1 MSVGQPILVS
11 IKSDW
16 ESIVERPIVGKD
28 VLELLSSSM
37 YINPLSIYR
46 EYVQNAADSIE
57 EAVALGLLS
66 PREEG
71 KVEIKVDPDGRIVRI
86 HDNGTGVSK
95 SLFTGTLVALGAS
108 RKRGTKARG
117 FRGVGRLAGLGYCQ
131 ELIFRSK
138 ADGEREISE
147 MRWDCRRLKS
157 ILRDSSFRGD
167 VEQLIKEVVR
177 VHRSAADNVRGHFF
191 EVVLSGIVRHG
202 DDRLVNLE
210 AIRDYLSQV
219 APVPFSPSFR
229 FAKQIEEMLRDGV
242 SMGNVH
248 IYLND
253 EDQPLFRPH
262 RETFEARKGVTDCFV
277 DVRFFEI
284 KGNDGDLAAKGWVL
298 DHGYFG
304 AIDTSASIKGLRL
317 RSGNMQVGES
327 DMLDELFA
335 EGRFNSWVV
344 GEFHVLDDRIL
355 PNGRRDHFEQNAHF
369 NNLLGQLRP
378 IAQDLS
384 RRCRQSS
391 IRRNV
396 LRQFVI
402 LSDQVAHNFS
412 VISQGAISQVDRK
425 RLGRDTGRVL
435 ERIQKLGSH
444 SILEPDDKQRILK
457 TLHRY
462 QRRLGRIDHDSQ
474 HKAFTGMNRT
484 EKAIVTR
491 VCSLIYEHS
500 GSKSAAKQLIDR
512 VLSKLGGP

>member
-1 MSVGQPILVS
+1 VSTSQPLLIAV
-11 IKSDW
+11 KSDW
-16 ESIVERPIVGKD
+16 QSIAERPIVGKD

-37 YINPLSIYR
+37 YVNPLSIYR

-57 EAVALGLLS
+57 EAGALGLLS
-66 PREEG
+66 PREMG
-71 KVEIKVDPDGRIVRI
+71 KVEIKIDPDGRSVRI
-86 HDNGTGVSK
+86 RDNGTGVSK
-95 SLFTGTLVALGAS
+95 SVFTGTLVALGAS

-138 ADGEREISE
+138 ADGERETNE
-147 MRWDCRRLKS
+147 MRWDCKRLKA
-157 ILRDSSFRGD
+157 ILRDPCFRGD
-167 VEQLIKEVVR
+167 VEELIKQVVR
-177 VHRSAADNVRGHFF
+177 VQRSAADDVRGHFF
-191 EVVLSGIVRHG
+191 EVELSGIVRHG

-210 AIRDYLSQV
+210 AIRDYLCQV
-219 APVPFSPSFR
+219 APVPFLPSFR
-229 FAKQIEEMLRDGV
+229 FAKQIGEMLRDGV
-242 SMGNVH
+242 SMGNIH
-248 IYLND
+248 IYLNN
-253 EDQPLFRPH
+253 EDQPIFRPH

-277 DVRFFEI
+277 DVRSFEI
-284 KGNDGDLAAKGWVL
+284 KGNDGELAAKGWVL

-327 DMLDELFA
+327 DVLDELFT
-335 EGRFNSWVV
+335 EVRFNSWVV

-355 PNGRRDHFEQNAHF
+355 PNGRRDHFEQNTHF

-378 IAQDLS
+378 IALDLS

-402 LSDQVAHNFS
+402 FSDQVAHNLS

-425 RLGRDTGRVL
+425 RLGRDTAKVL
-435 ERIQKLGSH
+435 ERIEKLGSH
-444 SILEPDDKQRILK
+444 SILEPSDKQRILRA
-457 TLHRY
+457 LQRY
-462 QRRLGRIDHDSQ
+462 ERRLGHIDDSNQ
-474 HKAFTGMNRT
+474 HKALAGMNRT
-484 EKAIVTR
+484 EKAIITR

-512 VLSKLGGP
+512 LLARL

>member
-1 MSVGQPILVS
+1 MSIGQPVLVS
-11 IKSDW
+11 IKSNW
-16 ESIVERPIVGKD
+16 ESIAERPVVGKD

-37 YINPLSIYR
+37 YVNPLAIYR

-57 EAVALGLLS
+57 EATALGLLS
-66 PREEG
+66 PREMG
-71 KVEIKVDPDGRIVRI
+71 EIRMTIHPDNRVVRI
-86 HDNGTGVSK
+86 RDNGTGISK
-95 SLFTGTLVALGAS
+95 SPFAATLVALGAS

-131 ELIFRSK
+131 QLIFRSK

-157 ILRDSSFRGD
+157 ILRDSGFRGD
-167 VEQLIKEVVR
+167 VEELIKDVVR
-177 VHRSAADNVRGHFF
+177 VHRSAADDLRGHFF
-191 EVVLSGIVRHG
+191 EVELSGIVRHG

-210 AIRDYLSQV
+210 AIRDYLCQV

-229 FAKQIEEMLRDGV
+229 FGKRIEEALRDRINL
-242 SMGNVH
+242 GNVR

-253 EDQPLFRPH
+253 EDQPLFRPY
-262 RETFEARKGVTDCFV
+262 RESFEARKGVTDHFV
-277 DVRFFEI
+277 DVRCFEI
-284 KGNDGDLAAKGWVL
+284 NGNDGELAAKGWVL

-327 DMLDELFA
+327 HVLDELFV

-344 GEFHVLDDRIL
+344 GEFHVLDERIL
-355 PNGRRDHFEQNAHF
+355 PNGRRDHFEQNTHF

-402 LSDQVAHNFS
+402 LSEQVAHNFS

-425 RLGRDTGRVL
+425 RVERDIAKLL
-435 ERIQKLGSH
+435 ERIEKLGAH
-444 SILEPDDKQRILK
+444 SILEPADKAGILK
-457 TLHRY
+457 AVHRY
-462 QRRLGRIDHDSQ
+462 QRRLGKIDHNTQ
-474 HKAFTGMNRT
+474 HKVLAGMNRT
-484 EKAIVTR
+484 EKAMTTR
-491 VCSLIYEHS
+491 ICSLIYEYS
-500 GSKSAAKQLIDR
+500 GSKSAAKLLIDR
-512 VLSKLGGP
+512 VLSKLGS

>member
-1 MSVGQPILVS
+1 VSASQPLLIA

-16 ESIVERPIVGKD
+16 QSIAERPIVGKD

-37 YINPLSIYR
+37 YVNPLSIYR

-57 EAVALGLLS
+57 EAGALGLLS
-66 PREEG
+66 PRKMG
-71 KVEIKVDPDGRIVRI
+71 KVEIKIDPDGRIVRI
-86 HDNGTGVSK
+86 RDNGTGVSK
-95 SLFTGTLVALGAS
+95 SVFTGTLVALGAS

-138 ADGEREISE
+138 ADGEREINE
-147 MRWDCRRLKS
+147 MRWDCKRLKA
-157 ILRDSSFRGD
+157 ILRDPTFRGD
-167 VEQLIKEVVR
+167 VEELIKQVVR
-177 VHRSAADNVRGHFF
+177 VHRSAADDVRDHFF
-191 EVVLSGIVRHG
+191 EVELSGIVRHG

-210 AIRDYLSQV
+210 AIRDYLCQV

-229 FAKQIEEMLRDGV
+229 FAKQIGEILGDGV
-242 SMGNVH
+242 SMGNIHVF
-248 IYLND
+248 LND
-253 EDQPLFRPH
+253 EDQPIFRPH

-277 DVRFFEI
+277 DIRSFEI

-304 AIDTSASIKGLRL
+304 AIDSSASIKGLRL

-327 DMLDELFA
+327 DVLDELFT
-335 EGRFNSWVV
+335 EVRFNSWVV

-355 PNGRRDHFEQNAHF
+355 PNGRRDHFEQNTHF

-391 IRRNV
+391 IRRNI
-396 LRQFVI
+396 LRQFII
-402 LSDQVAHNFS
+402 LSDQVAHNLS

-425 RLGRDTGRVL
+425 RLGRDTSKVL
-435 ERIQKLGSH
+435 ERIEKLGAH
-444 SILEPDDKQRILK
+444 SILEPGDKQRILRA
-457 TLHRY
+457 LHRY
-462 QRRLGRIDHDSQ
+462 QRRLGNIDDSNQ
-474 HKAFTGMNRT
+474 HKALAGMNRT
-484 EKAIVTR
+484 ERAIITR

-512 VLSKLGGP
+512 LLARL

>member
-1 MSVGQPILVS
+1 VTTSQPLLIA

-16 ESIVERPIVGKD
+16 QSIAERPIVGKD

-37 YINPLSIYR
+37 YVNPLSIYR

-57 EAVALGLLS
+57 EAGALGLLS
-66 PREEG
+66 PREMG
-71 KVEIKVDPDGRIVRI
+71 RVEIKVDPDGRIVRI
-86 HDNGTGVSK
+86 RDNGTGVSK
-95 SLFTGTLVALGAS
+95 SVFTGTLVALGAS

-138 ADGEREISE
+138 ADGEREINE
-147 MRWDCRRLKS
+147 MRWDCKRLKS
-157 ILRDSSFRGD
+157 ILRDPTFRGD
-167 VEQLIKEVVR
+167 VEELIKQVVR
-177 VHRSAADNVRGHFF
+177 VHRSAAADVRGHFF
-191 EVVLSGIVRHG
+191 EVELSGIVRHG

-210 AIRDYLSQV
+210 AIRDYLCQV
-219 APVPFSPSFR
+219 APVPFSPTFT
-229 FAKQIEEMLRDGV
+229 FAKQIGEMLRDGV

-253 EDQPLFRPH
+253 EEQPLFRPH
-262 RETFEARKGVTDCFV
+262 RENFEARKGVTDCFV
-277 DVRFFEI
+277 DVRSFEI
-284 KGNDGDLAAKGWVL
+284 KGNDGQLAAKGWVL

-327 DMLDELFA
+327 DVLDELFT
-335 EGRFNSWVV
+335 EVRFNSWVV

-355 PNGRRDHFEQNAHF
+355 PNGRRDHFEQNTHF

-425 RLGRDTGRVL
+425 RLGRDTAKVL
-435 ERIQKLGSH
+435 ERIEKLGSH
-444 SILEPDDKQRILK
+444 SILEPGDKQRILRA
-457 TLHRY
+457 LHRY
-462 QRRLGRIDHDSQ
+462 QRRLGQIDDSNQ
-474 HKAFTGMNRT
+474 HKALAAMNRT

-491 VCSLIYEHS
+491 VCSLIYEYS

-512 VLSKLGGP
+512 LLARL